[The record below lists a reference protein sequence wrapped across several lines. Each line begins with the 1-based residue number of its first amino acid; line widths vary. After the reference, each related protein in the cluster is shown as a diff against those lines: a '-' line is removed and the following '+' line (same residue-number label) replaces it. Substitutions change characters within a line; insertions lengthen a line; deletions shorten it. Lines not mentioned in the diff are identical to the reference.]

1 MNKVWAVRKKQ
12 RRQHSWVFSNEI
24 KQVEYNPQMGD
35 TVLVYDRDKFIGS
48 GIYNPHSLI
57 AVRLYSTQEKKLD
70 KSFLIEQMRKAI
82 DYRKIVLP
90 EEIDYRMVYGESD
103 GLPGVVID
111 RFHNSFALQTFSSA
125 MDKHQEIIINALQEI
140 FAVECIVEK
149 NNFRLRDA
157 EGLARRESLLFGTN
171 KQVLISENKVKY
183 RVDLMQGQKTGFYY
197 DQRVTRAK
205 IRALSK
211 NKDVFDVFCYTGGFA
226 INAALGQAK
235 SVTAID
241 ASEPAITLARQN
253 AQLNNVASKIKF
265 EIGDAFQILRE
276 YARLHRKFDLINL
289 DPPPFFKSQKEK
301 KQGLRGY
308 KDINLQAMRLLKDG
322 GILVSSTCSHY
333 LFWQDLLDVLSQA
346 AQDVNK
352 TFKIIDRTT
361 QGPDHPVLLNMPE
374 SEYLRCY
381 FLEVH

>member
-1 MNKVWAVRKKQ
+1 MHKIWVVRKKQ
-12 RRQHSWVFSNEI
+12 RRAHSWIFSNEI
-24 KQVEYNPQMGD
+24 KQLEQNAEKSD
-35 TVLVYDRDKFIGS
+35 TVLVYERDKFIGS

-57 AVRLYSTQEKKLD
+57 AVRLYSNLEKDLNQQ
-70 KSFLIEQMRKAI
+70 FLAEQMRKAV

-103 GLPGVVID
+103 GLPGVVLD
-111 RFHNSFALQTFSSA
+111 RYQNSFSLQTFSAA
-125 MDKHQEIIINALQEI
+125 MDRRQDMIIRALQEI
-140 FAVECIVEK
+140 MPVDYVIEK
-149 NNFRLRDA
+149 NDFRLRDA
-157 EGLARRESLLFGTN
+157 EGLVRRETVIHGN
-171 KQVLISENKVKY
+171 AGPVIISENKVKY
-183 RVDLMQGQKTGFYY
+183 QVDLMQGQKTGFYY

-205 IRALSK
+205 VRAMSK
-211 NKDVFDVFCYTGGFA
+211 DKDVLDVFCYTGGFA

-235 SVTAID
+235 SVMAID
-241 ASEPAITLARQN
+241 ASAPAIELAKQN
-253 AQLNNVASKIKF
+253 ARLNQVETEIKF
-265 EIGDAFQILRE
+265 KVGDAFVLLRE
-276 YARLHRKFDLINL
+276 LYHAHKRFDLINL
-289 DPPPFFKSQKEK
+289 DPPPFFKSQKKK

-374 SEYLRCY
+374 SEYLRCF